1 MKTAPFDLDKA
12 LAGHPLV
19 TRDGK
24 LAIGFRQRDPEY
36 PLNWDRETY
45 PYSLGERSYGAD
57 GRCSA
62 QGESP
67 GDLFLLLET
76 PSRQQVGGAHYK
88 SLPIQPAEYCQRN
101 KLTWCE
107 ANVVKYVTRHREKN
121 GRQDIEKA
129 IHYLELLLELE
140 YPTEQKP

>member
-19 TRDGK
+19 TRDGRVVTDFQPHDHDTYLFK
-24 LAIGFRQRDPEY
+24 AEVAGTFRFYTARGFYYADEEEDP
-36 PLNWDRETY
+36 L
-45 PYSLGERSYGAD
+45 
-57 GRCSA
+57 
-62 QGESP
+62 
-67 GDLFLLLET
+67 DLFLLLET
-76 PSRQQVGGAHYK
+76 PSQQQVGGAHYK